1 MGEVFTEGLEW
12 SWDLRVVGDEEEAF
26 VRMDPACGDE
36 CVKKIGD
43 DVRGLE
49 VKCVFVKDKR
59 YWGEKEES
67 DGRQRVVWLV
77 RWGCV
82 LGAEDR
88 NLEVFGIGDAGVV
101 KKLNRNPV
109 DSYERWRKR

>member
-1 MGEVFTEGLEW
+1 MGEGITEGMEW
-12 SWDLRVVGDEEEAF
+12 NWDLGVVSDEEEAF

-43 DVRGLE
+43 GVRGLE
-49 VKCVFVKDKR
+49 VKCVSVRDKR

-67 DGRQRVVWLV
+67 DGGQRVAWLV

-82 LGAEDR
+82 LGAADG
-88 NLEVFGIGDAGVV
+88 NLEVFGVGDARVV
-101 KKLNRNPV
+101 PELSGNPV
-109 DSYERWRKR
+109 DSDERWRKR